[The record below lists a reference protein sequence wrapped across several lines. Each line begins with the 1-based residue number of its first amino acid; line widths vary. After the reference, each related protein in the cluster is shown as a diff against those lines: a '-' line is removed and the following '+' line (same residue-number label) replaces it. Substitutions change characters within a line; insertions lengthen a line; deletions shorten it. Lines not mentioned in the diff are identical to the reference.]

1 MPEEKVVFQSG
12 ELKIEGL
19 MGNAPGE
26 KGVVVT
32 HPHPIYGGNMHNNVV
47 ESLIHAYN
55 EKGYSTLRFNFRGV
69 GRSEGDYDDGIG
81 EQKDIRAALAFLN
94 EQGKLSIDLV
104 GYSFGAWVNA
114 LGIETFVQVE
124 RMVMVSPPV
133 DLIDFSFLKHQP
145 KIQLVIAGS
154 VDDIAPPEMI
164 RTMLQTWNAEAQF
177 EIIQGADHFYWE
189 KDNEIKAI
197 IQGFLDSVHP

>member
-1 MPEEKVVFQSG
+1 MVEEKIVFDSG

-19 MGNAPGE
+19 MGNSPGE

-32 HPHPIYGGNMHNNVV
+32 HPHPTYGGDMYNNVV
-47 ESLIHAYN
+47 ESVIHAYS

-69 GRSEGDYDDGIG
+69 GGSEGDHDDGIG
-81 EQKDIRAALAFLN
+81 EQGDIKAALAFLS
-94 EQGKLSIDLV
+94 EQGKSSIDLA

-114 LGIETFVQVE
+114 LGIETFGQAE
-124 RMVMVSPPV
+124 RIIMISPPV
-133 DLIDFSFLKHQP
+133 AFIDFSFLKHHS

-154 VDDIAPPEMI
+154 ADDIAQPEMI
-164 RTMLQTWNAEAQF
+164 RAMLETWNPESSF
-177 EIIQGADHFYWE
+177 EIIQGADHFYWG

-197 IQGFLDSVHP
+197 LQNFLDGI